1 MNIGVISM
9 RYAKAMLAFAL
20 ENGEENAI
28 YNMMLQLRHTFRNV
42 KQLPVVLQNPS
53 LSQNERV
60 GLICDAVN
68 ASPLFERFARLV
80 VKEEREELLLFIAH
94 AYIMLYRREKKIL
107 SVDFTTAVPADDAL
121 NGKITAMLA
130 GDHDSVELN
139 NAVDPSIIG
148 GFIIEA
154 DSKRYD
160 ASVGSQLREIRKQLV
175 KQNRKL
181 V

>member
-1 MNIGVISM
+1 M

-28 YNMMLQLRHTFRNV
+28 YNMMLQLHHTFRNV

-107 SVDFTTAVPADDAL
+107 AVDFTTAVPADDAL
-121 NGKITAMLA
+121 NGKVTAMLA

-139 NAVDPSIIG
+139 NTVDPSIIG

>member
-1 MNIGVISM
+1 M

-94 AYIMLYRREKKIL
+94 AYIMLYRKEKKIL
-107 SVDFTTAVPADDAL
+107 AVDFTTAVPADDAL
-121 NGKITAMLA
+121 NGKVTAMLA

>member
-60 GLICDAVN
+60 GLICEAVN

-94 AYIMLYRREKKIL
+94 AYIMLYRRATACL
-107 SVDFTTAVPADDAL
+107 LTTFWASSRSWSSSFPAMSTATMSSSTASTAAPCWVTAASAL
-121 NGKITAMLA
+121 FWMWPICTGPPRN
-130 GDHDSVELN
+130 LN
-139 NAVDPSIIG
+139 DRRRSIP
-148 GFIIEA
+148 
-154 DSKRYD
+154 
-160 ASVGSQLREIRKQLV
+160 
-175 KQNRKL
+175 
-181 V
+181 